1 MPIREII
8 YRSYPLTDTKN
19 ATWDFIES
27 LDLGVDVHTPEDL
40 SFCITV
46 FDLSPKGGD
55 HLLIGTCEANALHLF
70 TTSHMS
76 IPIYREDKIKGFLQF
91 SAFQLHTA
99 VDNNSLGSDASQ
111 TNSIG
116 SDSPGRSSLPDEN
129 PRKTDLPFDHSRD
142 QDISFESHDNGLR
155 PPPSTPTLS
164 MQVSLEKLCSG
175 KGKNLASKVRNK
187 SPNPFFEFSVLHTNG
202 WFVSKLRL
210 LRIVPVRR
218 YHCSQKLLRSCI
230 KGKRCTDRT
239 R

>member
-1 MPIREII
+1 MPIRETI

-55 HLLIGTCEANALHLF
+55 HLLIGTCQVNALDLF

-76 IPIYREDKIKGFLQF
+76 IPLYREDKIKGFLQF

-99 VDNNSLGSDASQ
+99 MDNHSLDSDATQADSC
-111 TNSIG
+111 G
-116 SDSPGRSSLPDEN
+116 SDSPRRASEKN
-129 PRKTDLPFDHSRD
+129 PRETHLPLDHSTN
-142 QDISFESHDNGLR
+142 QESSFESHDSGLH
-155 PPPSTPTLS
+155 PPPTTPTLS
-164 MQVSLEKLCSG
+164 MQVSLEKLRSG
-175 KGKNLASKVRNK
+175 KGKNLASKIRNK

-202 WFVSKLRL
+202 WYVSKLSLPRSVL
-210 LRIVPVRR
+210 VRR
-218 YHCSQKLLRSCI
+218 YHCSQ
-230 KGKRCTDRT
+230 
-239 R
+239 